1 MKRINEEKMSKEKN
15 KKENDKKNDA
25 EQSNEKIEAGK
36 IFEKEIEEKN
46 IQIENLEKEKDS
58 LRDQLLRKAA
68 EFENYKRRTESEQ
81 TNLLKYSSEAI
92 ISKLL
97 PVVDDLERS
106 LKHMEDAKELES
118 IKNGVKLIYDK
129 FIKILDSQGV
139 TKMEVLGQPFD
150 VEFHEA
156 LMQRKADGVEPHT
169 VIDEIET
176 GYLYKDKVIRH
187 AKVVVSEDAVE
198 ENTNE

>member
-1 MKRINEEKMSKEKN
+1 MSKEKN
-15 KKENDKKNDA
+15 KKENDKKNGS
-25 EQSNEKIEAGK
+25 EELKEKIEANQ
-36 IFEKEIEEKN
+36 IFEKELEEKN
-46 IQIENLEKEKDS
+46 IQIESLEKEKDS

-81 TNLLKYSSEAI
+81 TNLLKYSSEAM

-106 LKHMEDAKELES
+106 LKHMEDTKELES
-118 IKNGVKLIYDK
+118 IKSGVKLIYDK

-139 TKMEVLGQPFD
+139 TKMEVLGKPFD

-156 LMQRKADGVEPHT
+156 LMQRKAEGVEPNT
-169 VIDEIET
+169 VVDEVET

-187 AKVVVSEDAVE
+187 AKVVVSDDTVE

>member
-1 MKRINEEKMSKEKN
+1 MSKEKN